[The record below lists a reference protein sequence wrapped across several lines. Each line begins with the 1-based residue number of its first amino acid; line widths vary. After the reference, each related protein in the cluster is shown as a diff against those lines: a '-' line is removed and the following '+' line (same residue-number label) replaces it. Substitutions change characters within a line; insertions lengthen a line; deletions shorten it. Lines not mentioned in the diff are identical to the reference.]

1 MYNLKK
7 LNKALDNLE
16 MKANY
21 VNSEYYYPK
30 YQKLLSFIESL

>member
-7 LNKALDNLE
+7 LNKALESLE

-21 VNSEYYYPK
+21 VNSEYYYPR
-30 YQKLLSFIESL
+30 YEKLQAFIASL